1 MTLELGVGKM
11 SPIANDGPP
20 ADDGT
25 EAQSRRR
32 DTRHGI
38 CTDAA
43 VRNVFGVRA
52 SGTMTDVSP
61 HGCQIQIRSGYLRE
75 GQFVSIRINGLEPWV
90 GVVRWGDFKNYGIE
104 FSTPL
109 YGPIVEHL
117 AKSNPV
123 VQID

>member
-1 MTLELGVGKM
+1 MILELGVRDM
-11 SPIANDGPP
+11 SPIANDGP
-20 ADDGT
+20 AIHDQANG
-25 EAQSRRR
+25 QSRRR
-32 DTRHGI
+32 DARRGI

-43 VRNVFGVRA
+43 VRNSSGVRA

-61 HGCQIQIRSGYLRE
+61 HGCQIQIRSGYLSV
-75 GQFVSIRINGLEPWV
+75 GQFVSVRISGLEPWV
-90 GVVRWGDFKNYGIE
+90 GIVRWGDFKNYGIE

-117 AKSNPV
+117 ANTNPV